1 MSLYD
6 APELIFSDKSLKL
19 FRLPLTQIDRILSMN
34 KILFGEDRVINSYDR
49 NDLLILLLEID
60 SIRAGFKVG
69 YGQQDGIFY
78 SAKGGVMPA
87 FRRQGLARLMT
98 IEMMKLA
105 ANRGYE
111 SFEFD
116 TFPNQAPEMLMMG
129 LYDGFKVTDA
139 GWNEVHMDFRVH
151 LSVSISAYLSRV
163 ASQRGTDD
171 G

>member
-6 APELIFSDKSLKL
+6 APELLFSDKSLIL

-49 NDLLILLLEID
+49 NDLLILLLEVD
-60 SIRAGFKVG
+60 GIRAGFKVG
-69 YGQQDGIFY
+69 YGQLDGVFY
-78 SAKGGVMPA
+78 SAKGGVMPT
-87 FRRQGLARLMT
+87 FRRQGFARLMT

-105 ANRGYE
+105 AKRGYE
-111 SFEFD
+111 TFEYD

-129 LYDGFKVTDA
+129 LSDGFKVTDA
-139 GWNEVHMDFRVH
+139 GWNETHNDFRIH

-163 ASQRGTDD
+163 ASLRGTDD

>member
-6 APELIFSDKSLKL
+6 APVLLFSDKSVKL

-49 NDLLILLLEID
+49 NDLLILLLEVD
-60 SIRAGFKVG
+60 GIRAGFKVG
-69 YGQQDGIFY
+69 YGQSEGIFY

-87 FRRQGLARLMT
+87 FRRQGFARLMT

-105 ANRGYE
+105 LKSGYQI
-111 SFEFD
+111 FEFD
-116 TFPNQAPEMLMMG
+116 TFPNQTPEMLMMG
-129 LYDGFKVTDA
+129 LSDGFKVTDA
-139 GWNEVHMDFRVH
+139 GWNDTHNDFRIH
-151 LSVSISAYLSRV
+151 LSVSISEYLSRV
-163 ASQRGTDD
+163 ANLRGTDD

>member
-6 APELIFSDKSLKL
+6 THELIFSDKSLKL
-19 FRLPLTQIDRILSMN
+19 FRLPLSQIDRILSMN

-60 SIRAGFKVG
+60 GIRAGFKVG
-69 YGQQDGIFY
+69 YGLPDGIFY

-87 FRRQGLARLMT
+87 FRRQGFARLMT
-98 IEMMKLA
+98 VEMMKLA
-105 ANRGYE
+105 AKRGY
-111 SFEFD
+111 STFDFD

-129 LYDGFKVTDA
+129 LSDGFKVTDA
-139 GWNEVHMDFRVH
+139 GWNEVHNDFRIH

-163 ASQRGTDD
+163 ASLRGTDD